1 MVSGLSG
8 KHRPSFMRTTAQEKF
23 PHERPWDKVRD
34 KSLSSIP
41 MVSAT
46 ASIPRLQLVTSLR
59 LVASYLRAV
68 HRGPKER
75 LDPCVKYSSV
85 FP

>member
-1 MVSGLSG
+1 MCRCWHTVSTQSAAGNGL
-8 KHRPSFMRTTAQEKF
+8 RPVWQTQALVHENHSSSCHGAQEKF

-46 ASIPRLQLVTSLR
+46 ASIPRL
-59 LVASYLRAV
+59 
-68 HRGPKER
+68 
-75 LDPCVKYSSV
+75 
-85 FP
+85 